1 MNKEQIAIEL
11 TKIYIDQYN
20 KSMGYCKPQTEDIIK
35 CYKSFLKE
43 LKKYIN

>member
-11 TKIYIDQYN
+11 TKIYIEQYN
-20 KSMGYCKPQTEDIIK
+20 KSVGCYKPQAEDIIK

-43 LKKYIN
+43 LKKCIN